1 LFQNNDIEMAEKEIA
16 LLKEQIERLDD
27 SKFDLGAWKNRTS
40 IFLERIFGRQSQ
52 KIKMIHDLNYDYSSW
67 SLRDTFAGGS
77 EKDKDPLRI
86 QARQILEA
94 TIAEL
99 ESLGLPVEKQVQYK
113 VREILED
120 ELTGRQVKEIEIL
133 LKSDDPEKTEKVAA
147 LLEPVQKQALAT
159 ILAKLLTS

>member
-1 LFQNNDIEMAEKEIA
+1 MADKEIA

-40 IFLERIFGRQSQ
+40 IFLERIFGRQST
-52 KIKMIHDLNYDYSSW
+52 KIKMINDLHYDYSSW
-67 SLRDTFAGGS
+67 SLRDTAAGGS
-77 EKDKDPLRI
+77 ERDKDPLRI

-99 ESLGLPVEKQVQYK
+99 EALGLPAEKKAQYR
-113 VREILED
+113 VRELLED
-120 ELTGRQVKEIEIL
+120 ELTGRQLKEIEIVL
-133 LKSDDPEKTEKVAA
+133 QSDDPEKTEKITS
-147 LLEPVQKQALAT
+147 LLEPVQKQALAA